1 MNLHTLLQRAAT
13 TAYKVPEATLGGLA
27 LALFGLGYVLGGRR
41 ATDH

>member
-13 TAYKVPEATLGGLA
+13 TAYKVPEATLGGIA
-27 LALFGLGYVLGGRR
+27 LAFFGLGYVLRGHH